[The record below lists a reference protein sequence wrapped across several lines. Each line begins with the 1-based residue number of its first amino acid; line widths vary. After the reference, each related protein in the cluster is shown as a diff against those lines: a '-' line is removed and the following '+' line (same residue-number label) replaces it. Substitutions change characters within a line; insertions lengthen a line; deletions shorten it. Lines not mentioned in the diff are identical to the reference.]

1 MNMLLETKKFFQRKG
16 QVSIKLPTI
25 PEVQAPPMIGSAM
38 GFKDK
43 TSSNVIFKNH
53 ITKYIN
59 WTLARKQIC

>member
-1 MNMLLETKKFFQRKG
+1 MLLETKKFFQRKG

-59 WTLARKQIC
+59 